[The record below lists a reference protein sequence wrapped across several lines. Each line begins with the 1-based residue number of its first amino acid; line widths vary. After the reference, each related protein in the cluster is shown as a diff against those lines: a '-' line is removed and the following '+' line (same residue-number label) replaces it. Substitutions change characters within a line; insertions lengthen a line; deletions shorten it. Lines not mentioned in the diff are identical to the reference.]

1 MSLRQI
7 CGDER
12 SRGAFIQEGGF
23 KICCEANTKDS
34 ESPTARREA
43 AHAVAKSLVT
53 TNPHVLSEHQRL
65 GAMRPLLYLCKY
77 VLNGGHS
84 LRASVVDIRCLW
96 NTGNPAHL
104 SSSNLKRCSL

>member
-1 MSLRQI
+1 MVSLRQI
-7 CGDER
+7 CADER

-23 KICCEANTKDS
+23 KTCCETNTKDS

-65 GAMRPLLYLCKY
+65 GAIRPLLYLCKY
-77 VLNGGHS
+77 VQNAGHRCTS
-84 LRASVVDIRCLW
+84 AVDIWPVFGL
-96 NTGNPAHL
+96 
-104 SSSNLKRCSL
+104 

>member
-1 MSLRQI
+1 MTSLRQI
-7 CGDER
+7 CSDER

-34 ESPTARREA
+34 ESPATKREA

-77 VLNGGHS
+77 VLNCDA
-84 LRASVVDIRCLW
+84 LCRFR
-96 NTGNPAHL
+96 
-104 SSSNLKRCSL
+104 R